1 MSVGSARAGRLARSL
16 VLAVQVATISSVAN
30 ALDGPR
36 VVQVGACKQNKAE
49 RFDLYGKAGERI
61 LLEFPSGDIVE
72 SASSTNERILV
83 VRAIGAPTIG
93 GADVS
98 TAPNK
103 VEIRPLF
110 EVPAVQVLV
119 KLRSSCSY
127 VIDFHTTL
135 ER

>member
-1 MSVGSARAGRLARSL
+1 MSVDSARARRLARSL

-30 ALDGPR
+30 AFDGPR
-36 VVQVGACKQNKAE
+36 VIQVGPCNQNKAE
-49 RFDLYGKAGERI
+49 KFDLYGRAGERI
-61 LLEFPSGDIVE
+61 FLEFPSGDVVE

-83 VRAIGAPTIG
+83 VRAMGAPTTG
-93 GADVS
+93 GANVS

-119 KLRSSCSY
+119 KMRSSCSY